1 MRACIARSAADSL
14 ARLSSSRFGTMS
26 ISNVTYADPCSV
38 AAKPPITMNSTPCSS
53 NVRRIGSGR
62 NSGSRC
68 MPHRVPT
75 LADELDRACELP
87 DSLRRREPEVLLDD
101 LPFVVH
107 SRTEMDVQIE
117 AAGADEIA
125 DGLKARCGG
134 AAFEAGDHGLGGAG
148 SFGELGLT

>member
-1 MRACIARSAADSL
+1 MRAFIAWSAADNL
-14 ARLSSSRFGTMS
+14 VRLSSSRFGTMS

-75 LADELDRACELP
+75 LSDELDRACELP

-101 LPFVVH
+101 LPFIVH
-107 SRTEMDVQIE
+107 TRAEMDLQIE
-117 AAGADEIA
+117 SAGADKVA
-125 DGLKARCGG
+125 DGLEARR
-134 AAFEAGDHGLGGAG
+134 GDA
-148 SFGELGLT
+148 